1 MEMGRK
7 AAQMQREKK
16 RKKKKEE
23 AEQTTYQ
30 ILRQIY
36 QRFLAL
42 RDLKRPHQHLDPLRE
57 PRMTISRDIGLE
69 IHLVPAGI
77 HPSKR
82 VDIVFVVAKPRV
94 ARQLGEEH
102 ETAGPAILRAA
113 VALFPVG
120 EASAADA
127 AAAVVRAE
135 DVREVL
141 VLGIFGVVFDLDRRS
156 CVSFWF

>member
-1 MEMGRK
+1 MGTNARHGNGQESGTN
-7 AAQMQREKK
+7 AARKK

-82 VDIVFVVAKPRV
+82 VVIVFVVAKPRV
-94 ARQLGEEH
+94 VRQLGEEH
-102 ETAGPAILRAA
+102 E
-113 VALFPVG
+113 
-120 EASAADA
+120 
-127 AAAVVRAE
+127 
-135 DVREVL
+135 
-141 VLGIFGVVFDLDRRS
+141 
-156 CVSFWF
+156 